1 MGDGNFVV
9 LQNDSRCDLLD
20 AGSDVDDRFRTL
32 SFAESPV
39 EEALLGSARG
49 F

>member
-20 AGSDVDDRFRTL
+20 AGSDVDYRLRTL